1 MTQTRVNEIDLLRF
15 LAALAVV
22 FFHYA
27 FRGYAADN
35 MTVMPYLSLAPFAKY
50 GFLGVQLFFMI
61 SGFVILMTATG
72 NNVTGFV
79 GSRVIR
85 LYPAYWASC
94 TLTFLVV
101 LYFGAPHFSATWH
114 QYLINM
120 SMFNGF
126 MNVDHIDGA
135 YWSLVIELRFY
146 LLVILVLAVRQ
157 IHRAE
162 AFLIGWLIIS
172 IVMQDHPNGK
182 LRSWLITD
190 FSAWFIAGA
199 MCYYIWRDNSTIKR
213 YLTLAGA
220 YALALYQSLDS
231 LSGFNT
237 TFNTTLDP
245 DVVATVV
252 TSFFAVMLL
261 IGHRR
266 TGILSRM
273 NWILAGALTY
283 PLYLV
288 HQYIGFTVFNHLYP
302 AVNAHILFWGTLAG
316 ALTTALLINRLVE
329 KPVTA
334 FMKRQLRRWS
344 SAKATTN

>member
-61 SGFVILMTATG
+61 SGFVIMMTATG
-72 NNVTGFV
+72 NNVAGFV
-79 GSRVIR
+79 SSRAIR

-114 QYLINM
+114 QYLINL

-146 LLVILVLAVRQ
+146 LLVILVLAIRK

-172 IVMQDHPNGK
+172 IFMQDHPNGK

-199 MCYYIWRDNSTIKR
+199 MCYYIWRDGPTIKR

-245 DVVATVV
+245 AIIVAIITG
-252 TSFFAVMLL
+252 FFTIMLL
-261 IGHRR
+261 IGLKR
-266 TGILSRM
+266 TGALSRM
-273 NWILAGALTY
+273 NWVLAGALTY

-288 HQYIGFTVFNHLYP
+288 HQYIGFTVFNHFYP
-302 AVNAHILFWGTLAG
+302 AVNAHILFWGTLVG

-329 KPVTA
+329 KPVA
-334 FMKRQLRRWS
+334 ALMKRLFRRF
-344 SAKATTN
+344 APANARTR

>member
-1 MTQTRVNEIDLLRF
+1 
-15 LAALAVV
+15 
-22 FFHYA
+22 
-27 FRGYAADN
+27 
-35 MTVMPYLSLAPFAKY
+35 MTVMPYLSLAPIAKY
-50 GFLGVQLFFMI
+50 GFFGVQLFFMI
-61 SGFVILMTATG
+61 SGFVILMTAAN
-72 NNVTGFV
+72 NNVTGFIS
-79 GSRVIR
+79 SRVIR

-114 QYLINM
+114 QYLINL

-126 MNVDHIDGA
+126 MNIDHIDGA

-146 LLVILVLAVRQ
+146 LLVILVLAIRK

-172 IVMQDHPNGK
+172 IFIQDHPNGK

-199 MCYYIWRDNSTIKR
+199 MCYYIWRDGPTIKR
-213 YLTLAGA
+213 YLTLAG
-220 YALALYQSLDS
+220 
-231 LSGFNT
+231 T
-237 TFNTTLDP
+237 
-245 DVVATVV
+245 
-252 TSFFAVMLL
+252 
-261 IGHRR
+261 
-266 TGILSRM
+266 
-273 NWILAGALTY
+273 LTY

-288 HQYIGFTVFNHLYP
+288 HQYIGFTVFNHFYP
-302 AVNAHILFWGTLAG
+302 AVNAHILFWGTLVG

-334 FMKRQLRRWS
+334 LMKRLLQRF
-344 SAKATTN
+344 APANTTTR

>member
-1 MTQTRVNEIDLLRF
+1 MAQTRVNELDLLRF

-35 MTVMPYLSLAPFAKY
+35 MTVMPYMSLAPFAKY

-61 SGFVILMTATG
+61 SGFVIMMTATG
-72 NNVTGFV
+72 NNVAGFIS
-79 GSRVIR
+79 SRAIR

-101 LYFGAPHFSATWH
+101 LYFGAPHFSASWH
-114 QYLINM
+114 QYLLNLSMLQGFINIE
-120 SMFNGF
+120 
-126 MNVDHIDGA
+126 HIDGA
-135 YWSLVIELRFY
+135 YWSLVVELRFY
-146 LLVILVLAVRQ
+146 LLVILVLTIRQ

-162 AFLIGWLIIS
+162 AFLIGWLIVS
-172 IVMQDHPNGK
+172 IAMQDHPNGK

-199 MCYYIWRDNSTIKR
+199 MCYFIWKDGSTSRR

-231 LSGFNT
+231 ISGFNT
-237 TFNTTLDP
+237 TFNTTLNP
-245 DVVATVV
+245 LVVVAIA

-261 IGHRR
+261 IGLRQ
-266 TGILSRM
+266 TGALRQM
-273 NWILAGALTY
+273 NWVLAGALTY

-288 HQYIGFTVFNHLYP
+288 HQYIGFTVFNHFYL
-302 AVNAHILFWGTLAG
+302 AINAHILFWGTLIG

-329 KPVTA
+329 KPVA
-334 FMKRQLRRWS
+334 GLMKRKLQRWS
-344 SAKATTN
+344 SAKTTTR

>member
-35 MTVMPYLSLAPFAKY
+35 MTVMPYLSLAPVAKY

-61 SGFVILMTATG
+61 SGFVILMTASG
-72 NNVTGFV
+72 NTVAGFIS
-79 GSRVIR
+79 SRAIR

-101 LYFGAPHFSATWH
+101 LYFGAPHFSASWH
-114 QYLINM
+114 QYLINL
-120 SMFNGF
+120 SMLNGF

-146 LLVILVLAVRQ
+146 LLVILVMAIRQ
-157 IHRAE
+157 INRAE

-172 IVMQDHPNGK
+172 VLMQDHPNGK
-182 LRSWLITD
+182 LRHWLITD

-199 MCYYIWRDNSTIKR
+199 MCYYIWLDGSTAKR

-231 LSGFNT
+231 LNGFNT
-237 TFNTTLDP
+237 TFNTALNPT
-245 DVVATVV
+245 VVVVIV
-252 TSFFAVMLL
+252 TSFFTVMLL
-261 IGHRR
+261 IGIRC
-266 TGILSRM
+266 TGVLSRI
-273 NWILAGALTY
+273 NWVLAGALTY

-288 HQYIGFTVFNHLYP
+288 HQYIGFTVFNHFYP
-302 AVNAHILFWGTLAG
+302 TVNAHILFWGTLTG
-316 ALTTALLINRLVE
+316 ALISALLINRLVE
-329 KPVTA
+329 KPVA
-334 FMKRQLRRWS
+334 NFMKRLLRRWS
-344 SAKATTN
+344 PSKATTG